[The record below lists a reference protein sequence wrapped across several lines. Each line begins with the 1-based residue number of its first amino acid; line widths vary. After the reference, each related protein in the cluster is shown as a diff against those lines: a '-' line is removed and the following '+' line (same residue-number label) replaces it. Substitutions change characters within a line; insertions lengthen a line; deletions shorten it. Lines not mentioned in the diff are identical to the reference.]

1 MMSAIV
7 CHYPLRFFY
16 SGETKLRRIVS
27 NSIVLPV
34 RATYIV
40 RLQFDSVFKDVSCE
54 VGFLE
59 DSIKCSLVLGN
70 TQKKKIYIKWFTGKC
85 LLKLFKENCVWSSII
100 NRFVCVS
107 HCFSQLSQRFCT
119 LT

>member
-16 SGETKLRRIVS
+16 SRETKLRRIVS

-70 TQKKKIYIKWFTGKC
+70 TQKKRYILNG
-85 LLKLFKENCVWSSII
+85 LQEN
-100 NRFVCVS
+100 VC
-107 HCFSQLSQRFCT
+107 
-119 LT
+119 

>member
-1 MMSAIV
+1 MHQPIRVEYSCEAEIAERNNISRLAGQWWALLYV
-7 CHYPLRFFY
+7 IILCVFFY

-54 VGFLE
+54 VDFLE

-70 TQKKKIYIKWFTGKC
+70 THKKEDIY
-85 LLKLFKENCVWSSII
+85 
-100 NRFVCVS
+100 
-107 HCFSQLSQRFCT
+107 
-119 LT
+119 